1 MSSISLSGIS
11 LRRSS
16 AAFHHQ
22 LPCLLLSH
30 PSQNVATFTKCFLS
44 LRLWNSRNHFSV
56 TATNTLTANSAEP
69 RNGIYTVGDFMTRKE
84 DLHVV
89 KPSTSVDEALEILV
103 ERRITGFPVVD
114 DDWKLVGLVSDYD
127 LLALD
132 SVSGTGGAD
141 ANMFPEVGS
150 NWKTFNEVQKLIS
163 KTKGKVVGDL
173 MTHAPLVVR
182 ESTNL
187 EDAAR
192 KKQQTVCVICTCVI
206 CQTSAEN
213 KVPPASCCR

>member
-114 DDWKLVGLVSDYD
+114 DDWKLKRVTRSGKRGRCHRVRGWLGL
-127 LLALD
+127 AC
-132 SVSGTGGAD
+132 GEATGEATLHD
-141 ANMFPEVGS
+141 
-150 NWKTFNEVQKLIS
+150 
-163 KTKGKVVGDL
+163 
-173 MTHAPLVVR
+173 
-182 ESTNL
+182 
-187 EDAAR
+187 
-192 KKQQTVCVICTCVI
+192 
-206 CQTSAEN
+206 
-213 KVPPASCCR
+213 